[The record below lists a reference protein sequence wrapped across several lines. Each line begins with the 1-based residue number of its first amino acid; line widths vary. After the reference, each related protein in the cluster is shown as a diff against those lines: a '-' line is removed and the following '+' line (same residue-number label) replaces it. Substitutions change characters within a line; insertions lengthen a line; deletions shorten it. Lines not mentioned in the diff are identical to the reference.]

1 LGALSQVERAQEGEG
16 IVCAIDFEE
25 DSAHLSLVAGD
36 RVVVPYVRDPG
47 ELVRLLRKFVPVVV
61 EPISKGDDPDLYPA
75 EYSVRAWWAEL
86 LYDLSGFSGN
96 LGDLIPEP
104 RVLSIRREGSTCYI
118 VIVSKHRAETVKI
131 ALDSTYPPFDTIT
144 ELAEAFRFREGMI

>member
-1 LGALSQVERAQEGEG
+1 
-16 IVCAIDFEE
+16 
-25 DSAHLSLVAGD
+25 
-36 RVVVPYVRDPG
+36 
-47 ELVRLLRKFVPVVV
+47 LLRKFVPVVV